1 MASQPDTRERLLRA
15 AVDVFGRHGYAD
27 TSTRMLASAAEVN
40 LQAIPYHFGGKEG
53 LYSATATYIA
63 EFILERIRPWREIAR
78 ARLGQ
83 GQISA
88 TEAKAILVE
97 MMARVAGVLLDERTA
112 PIARFVVREQMDP
125 TSAFDHLYSTVME
138 PQLEIARKLVG
149 LALGADPR
157 SQRVKLR
164 TLSLISSVV
173 FFRIGQATALRQMG
187 WKEIG
192 PRELT
197 ALRGMFQEVVDSLGE
212 PNDKGKS

>member
-1 MASQPDTRERLLRA
+1 MASQLDTRERLLRA
-15 AVDVFGRHGYAD
+15 AVDVFGRHGYAG
-27 TSTRMLASAAEVN
+27 TSTRMLAAAADVN

-53 LYSATATYIA
+53 LYAATATYIA
-63 EFILERIRPWREIAR
+63 DFILGNIQPWRELAR

-83 GQISA
+83 GQINA

-97 MMARVAGVLLDERTA
+97 MMSGVAGILLDERTA

-125 TSAFDHLYSTVME
+125 TAAFDQLYSTVME
-138 PQLEIARKLVG
+138 PQLELARKLVG

-164 TLSLISSVV
+164 TLSLISSVI
-173 FFRIGQATALRQMG
+173 FFRIGQAAALRQMG
-187 WKEIG
+187 WKAIG

-197 ALRGMFQEVVDSLGE
+197 ALRAMFQEVVEALGE
-212 PNDKGKS
+212 PRGKA

>member
-1 MASQPDTRERLLRA
+1 MASQLDTRERLLRA
-15 AVDVFGRHGYAD
+15 AVDVFGRYGYAG

-53 LYSATATYIA
+53 LYAATATYIA
-63 EFILERIRPWREIAR
+63 GHILERTKPWRESAR

-83 GQISA
+83 GPI
-88 TEAKAILVE
+88 TVVEAKAILVE
-97 MMARVAGVLLDERTA
+97 MMSGVAGVLLDERTA

-125 TSAFDHLYSTVME
+125 TAAFDPLYGTVME

-164 TLSLISSVV
+164 TLSLISSVI
-173 FFRIGQATALRQMG
+173 FFRIGQAAALRQMG

-197 ALRGMFQEVVDSLGE
+197 ALRAMFQEVVESLGE
-212 PNDKGKS
+212 PRGKS